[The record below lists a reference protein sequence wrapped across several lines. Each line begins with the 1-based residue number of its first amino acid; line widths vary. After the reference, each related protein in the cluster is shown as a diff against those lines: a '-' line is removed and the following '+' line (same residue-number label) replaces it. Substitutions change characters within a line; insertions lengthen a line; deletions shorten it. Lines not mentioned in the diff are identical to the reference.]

1 MTTSFT
7 LSRTQLIRLQSG
19 ICLASFLGCLD
30 FTIVNT
36 ALPALQRYFSRD
48 VVAMQWSMTLFVM
61 ALCCCMVMSARLA
74 ERFGAKHVLFGGML
88 LFGVAWLGAGLAV
101 NLTVMN
107 FCRLLQG
114 TGCAVL
120 YTVSASILVSVMPS
134 AGRGRA
140 LGMLFAANGLGL
152 ALGPIAGGIL
162 VSWLGWRSVFLIN
175 VPLMLVSFICCMGAI
190 PTSSRNVQ
198 VRLDI
203 SGWLMMNAG
212 LIPLLIW
219 ASQVARWGLL
229 SVNSLLL
236 LMLSLLFLRV
246 FLTVEKRTI
255 QPLIDLRMLRNK
267 DFAAACML
275 SVLLAIFYCS
285 AFMLIPLKLVAV
297 FQPSDARIGLMLL
310 PVTLVM
316 AVVSPI
322 AGHAA
327 DRFTPWP
334 VMAAGFIALSLSA
347 LLQSFGNI
355 PITTVF
361 AAFILM
367 GAGWGAIL
375 GPSVNAALG
384 ALPASMHAQGIGISW
399 TLHNLGGALGLAI
412 AAQIYQA
419 GGAEGGFQRVM
430 IGLDAGSLLAVVVA
444 LRAAKRA
451 STHRL
456 AQSDD

>member
-1 MTTSFT
+1 
-7 LSRTQLIRLQSG
+7 
-19 ICLASFLGCLD
+19 
-30 FTIVNT
+30 
-36 ALPALQRYFSRD
+36 
-48 VVAMQWSMTLFVM
+48 MTLFVM

-74 ERFGAKHVLFGGML
+74 ERFGAKHILFGGML
-88 LFGVAWLGAGLAV
+88 LFGLASLGAGLAA
-101 NLTVMN
+101 NLTVLN
-107 FCRLLQG
+107 VCRLLQG
-114 TGCAVL
+114 AGCAVL
-120 YTVSASILVSVMPS
+120 YTVSASILVGVMPS
-134 AGRGRA
+134 SGRGRA
-140 LGMLFAANGLGL
+140 LGILFAANGFGL

-175 VPLMLVSFICCMGAI
+175 VPLMLVSFISCLGAI
-190 PTSSRNVQ
+190 PTSSRNML

-212 LIPLLIW
+212 LMPLLIW

-229 SVNSLLL
+229 SVKSLPLL
-236 LMLSLLFLRV
+236 TLSLLFLRI
-246 FLTVEKRTI
+246 FLSVEKRAS
-255 QPLIDLRMLRNK
+255 QPLIDLRILRIK
-267 DFAAACML
+267 DFAAACLL

-285 AFMLIPLKLVAV
+285 TFMLIPLRLVAA
-297 FQPSDARIGLMLL
+297 FQLSDARLGLVLL

-322 AGHAA
+322 AVRVA

-375 GPSVNAALG
+375 GPSVSAALG
-384 ALPASMHAQGIGISW
+384 ALPASRHAQGIGISW

-430 IGLDAGSLLAVVVA
+430 TGLVAGSLFAIVVA
-444 LRAAKRA
+444 VRAGKRA
-451 STHRL
+451 SAQRL

>member
-1 MTTSFT
+1 
-7 LSRTQLIRLQSG
+7 
-19 ICLASFLGCLD
+19 
-30 FTIVNT
+30 
-36 ALPALQRYFSRD
+36 
-48 VVAMQWSMTLFVM
+48 
-61 ALCCCMVMSARLA
+61 MSARLA
-74 ERFGAKHVLFGGML
+74 ERFGAKHILFGGML
-88 LFGVAWLGAGLAV
+88 LFGLASLGAGLAA
-101 NLTVMN
+101 NLTVLN
-107 FCRLLQG
+107 VCRLLQG
-114 TGCAVL
+114 AGCAVL
-120 YTVSASILVSVMPS
+120 YTVSASILVGVMPS
-134 AGRGRA
+134 SGRGRA
-140 LGMLFAANGLGL
+140 LGILFAANGFGL

-175 VPLMLVSFICCMGAI
+175 VPLMLVSFICCLGAI
-190 PTSSRNVQ
+190 PTSSRNMQ

-212 LIPLLIW
+212 LMPLLIW

-229 SVNSLLL
+229 SVKSLPLL
-236 LMLSLLFLRV
+236 TLSLLFLRI
-246 FLTVEKRTI
+246 FLSVEKRAS
-255 QPLIDLRMLRNK
+255 QPLIDLRILRIK
-267 DFAAACML
+267 DFAAACLL

-285 AFMLIPLKLVAV
+285 TFMLIPLRLVAA
-297 FQPSDARIGLMLL
+297 FQLSDVRLGLVLL

-322 AGHAA
+322 AGRVA

-375 GPSVNAALG
+375 GPSVSAALG
-384 ALPASMHAQGIGISW
+384 ALPASRHAQGIGISW

-430 IGLDAGSLLAVVVA
+430 TGLVAGSLFAIVVA
-444 LRAAKRA
+444 VRAGKRA
-451 STHRL
+451 SAQRL

>member
-1 MTTSFT
+1 
-7 LSRTQLIRLQSG
+7 
-19 ICLASFLGCLD
+19 
-30 FTIVNT
+30 
-36 ALPALQRYFSRD
+36 
-48 VVAMQWSMTLFVM
+48 MQWSMTLFVM

-74 ERFGAKHVLFGGML
+74 ERFGAKHILFGGML
-88 LFGVAWLGAGLAV
+88 LFGLASLGAGLAA
-101 NLTVMN
+101 NLTVLN
-107 FCRLLQG
+107 VCRLLQG
-114 TGCAVL
+114 AGCAVL
-120 YTVSASILVSVMPS
+120 YTVSASILVGVMPS
-134 AGRGRA
+134 SGRGRA
-140 LGMLFAANGLGL
+140 LGILFAANGFGL

-175 VPLMLVSFICCMGAI
+175 VPLMLVSFICCLGAI
-190 PTSSRNVQ
+190 PTSSRNML

-212 LIPLLIW
+212 LMPLLIW

-229 SVNSLLL
+229 SVKSLPLL
-236 LMLSLLFLRV
+236 TLSLLFLRI
-246 FLTVEKRTI
+246 FLSVEKRAS
-255 QPLIDLRMLRNK
+255 QPLIDLRILRIK
-267 DFAAACML
+267 DFAAACLL

-285 AFMLIPLKLVAV
+285 TFMLIPLRLVAA
-297 FQPSDARIGLMLL
+297 FQLSDARLGLVLL

-322 AGHAA
+322 AVRVA

-375 GPSVNAALG
+375 GPSVSAALG
-384 ALPASMHAQGIGISW
+384 ALPASRHAQGIGISW

-430 IGLDAGSLLAVVVA
+430 TGLVAGSLFAIVVA
-444 LRAAKRA
+444 VRAGKRA
-451 STHRL
+451 SAQRL

>member
-1 MTTSFT
+1 
-7 LSRTQLIRLQSG
+7 
-19 ICLASFLGCLD
+19 
-30 FTIVNT
+30 
-36 ALPALQRYFSRD
+36 
-48 VVAMQWSMTLFVM
+48 MQWSMTLFVM

-74 ERFGAKHVLFGGML
+74 ERFGAKHILFGGML
-88 LFGVAWLGAGLAV
+88 LFGLASLGAGLAA
-101 NLTVMN
+101 NLTVLN
-107 FCRLLQG
+107 VCRLLQG
-114 TGCAVL
+114 AGCAVL
-120 YTVSASILVSVMPS
+120 YTVSASILVGVMPS
-134 AGRGRA
+134 SGRGRA
-140 LGMLFAANGLGL
+140 LGILFAANGFGL

-175 VPLMLVSFICCMGAI
+175 VPLMLVSFICCLGAI
-190 PTSSRNVQ
+190 PTSSRNMQ

-212 LIPLLIW
+212 LMPLLNW

-229 SVNSLLL
+229 SVKSLPLL
-236 LMLSLLFLRV
+236 TLSLLFLRI
-246 FLTVEKRTI
+246 FLSVEKRAS
-255 QPLIDLRMLRNK
+255 QPLIDLRILRIK
-267 DFAAACML
+267 DFAAACLL

-285 AFMLIPLKLVAV
+285 TFMLIPLRLVAA
-297 FQPSDARIGLMLL
+297 FQLSDARLGLVLL

-322 AGHAA
+322 AGRVA

-334 VMAAGFIALSLSA
+334 VMAAGFIALPLSA

-375 GPSVNAALG
+375 GPSVSAALG
-384 ALPASMHAQGIGISW
+384 ALPASRHAQGIGISW

-430 IGLDAGSLLAVVVA
+430 TGLVAGSLFAVVVA
-444 LRAAKRA
+444 VRAGKRA
-451 STHRL
+451 SAQRL

>member
-1 MTTSFT
+1 
-7 LSRTQLIRLQSG
+7 
-19 ICLASFLGCLD
+19 
-30 FTIVNT
+30 
-36 ALPALQRYFSRD
+36 
-48 VVAMQWSMTLFVM
+48 MQWSMTLFVM

-74 ERFGAKHVLFGGML
+74 ERFGAKHILFGGML
-88 LFGVAWLGAGLAV
+88 LFGLASLGAGLAA
-101 NLTVMN
+101 NLTVLN
-107 FCRLLQG
+107 VCRLLQG
-114 TGCAVL
+114 AGCAVL
-120 YTVSASILVSVMPS
+120 YTVSASILVGVMPS
-134 AGRGRA
+134 SGRGRA
-140 LGMLFAANGLGL
+140 LGILFAANGFGL

-175 VPLMLVSFICCMGAI
+175 VPLMLVSFICCLGAI
-190 PTSSRNVQ
+190 PTSSRNMQ

-212 LIPLLIW
+212 LMPLLIW

-229 SVNSLLL
+229 SVKSLPLL
-236 LMLSLLFLRV
+236 TLSLLFLRI
-246 FLTVEKRTI
+246 FLSVEKRAS
-255 QPLIDLRMLRNK
+255 QPLIDLRILRIK
-267 DFAAACML
+267 DFAAACLL

-285 AFMLIPLKLVAV
+285 TFMLIPLRLVAA
-297 FQPSDARIGLMLL
+297 FQLSDARLGLVLL

-322 AGHAA
+322 AGRVA

-375 GPSVNAALG
+375 GPSVSAALG
-384 ALPASMHAQGIGISW
+384 ALPASRHAQGIGISW

-430 IGLDAGSLLAVVVA
+430 TGLVAGSLFAIVVA
-444 LRAAKRA
+444 VRAGKRA
-451 STHRL
+451 SAQRL

>member
-88 LFGVAWLGAGLAV
+88 LFGVASLGAGLAV

-175 VPLMLVSFICCMGAI
+175 VPLMLVSFIYCMGAI

-212 LIPLLIW
+212 LIPLL
-219 ASQVARWGLL
+219 
-229 SVNSLLL
+229 
-236 LMLSLLFLRV
+236 FLRV
-246 FLTVEKRTI
+246 FLTLEKRTI

-347 LLQSFGNI
+347 MLQSFGNI

-430 IGLDAGSLLAVVVA
+430 IGLAAGSLLAVVVA

>member
-1 MTTSFT
+1 
-7 LSRTQLIRLQSG
+7 
-19 ICLASFLGCLD
+19 
-30 FTIVNT
+30 
-36 ALPALQRYFSRD
+36 
-48 VVAMQWSMTLFVM
+48 MQWSMTLFVM

-74 ERFGAKHVLFGGML
+74 ERFGAKHILFGGML
-88 LFGVAWLGAGLAV
+88 LFGLASLGAGLAA
-101 NLTVMN
+101 NLTVLN
-107 FCRLLQG
+107 VCRLLQG
-114 TGCAVL
+114 AGCAVL
-120 YTVSASILVSVMPS
+120 YTVSASILVGVMPS
-134 AGRGRA
+134 SGRGRA
-140 LGMLFAANGLGL
+140 LGILFAANGFGL

-175 VPLMLVSFICCMGAI
+175 VPLMLVSFICCLGAI
-190 PTSSRNVQ
+190 PTSSRNMQ

-212 LIPLLIW
+212 LMPLLIW

-229 SVNSLLL
+229 SVKSLPLL
-236 LMLSLLFLRV
+236 TLSLLFLRI
-246 FLTVEKRTI
+246 FLSVEKRAS
-255 QPLIDLRMLRNK
+255 QPLIDLRILRIK
-267 DFAAACML
+267 DFAAACLL

-285 AFMLIPLKLVAV
+285 TFMLIPLRLVAA
-297 FQPSDARIGLMLL
+297 FQLSDARLGLVLL

-322 AGHAA
+322 AVRVA

-375 GPSVNAALG
+375 GPSVSAALG
-384 ALPASMHAQGIGISW
+384 ALPASRHAQGIGISW

-430 IGLDAGSLLAVVVA
+430 TGLVAGSLFAIVVA
-444 LRAAKRA
+444 VRAGKRA
-451 STHRL
+451 SAQRL

>member
-1 MTTSFT
+1 
-7 LSRTQLIRLQSG
+7 
-19 ICLASFLGCLD
+19 
-30 FTIVNT
+30 
-36 ALPALQRYFSRD
+36 
-48 VVAMQWSMTLFVM
+48 MQWSMTLFVM

-74 ERFGAKHVLFGGML
+74 ERFGAKHILFGGML
-88 LFGVAWLGAGLAV
+88 LFGLASLGAGLAA
-101 NLTVMN
+101 NLTVLN
-107 FCRLLQG
+107 VCRLLQG
-114 TGCAVL
+114 AGCAVL
-120 YTVSASILVSVMPS
+120 YTVSASILVGVMPS
-134 AGRGRA
+134 SGRGRA
-140 LGMLFAANGLGL
+140 LGILFAANGFGL

-175 VPLMLVSFICCMGAI
+175 VPLMLVSFICCLGAI
-190 PTSSRNVQ
+190 PTSSRNMQ

-212 LIPLLIW
+212 LMPLLIW

-229 SVNSLLL
+229 SVKSLPLL
-236 LMLSLLFLRV
+236 TLSLLFLRI
-246 FLTVEKRTI
+246 FLSVEKRAS
-255 QPLIDLRMLRNK
+255 QPLIDLRILRIK
-267 DFAAACML
+267 DFAAACLL

-285 AFMLIPLKLVAV
+285 TFMLIPLRLVAA
-297 FQPSDARIGLMLL
+297 FQLSDVRLGLVLL

-322 AGHAA
+322 AGRVA

-375 GPSVNAALG
+375 GPSVSAALG
-384 ALPASMHAQGIGISW
+384 ALPASRHAQGIGISW

-430 IGLDAGSLLAVVVA
+430 TGLVAGSLFAIVVA
-444 LRAAKRA
+444 VRAGKRA
-451 STHRL
+451 SAQRL

>member
-1 MTTSFT
+1 
-7 LSRTQLIRLQSG
+7 
-19 ICLASFLGCLD
+19 
-30 FTIVNT
+30 
-36 ALPALQRYFSRD
+36 
-48 VVAMQWSMTLFVM
+48 MQWSMTLFVM

-74 ERFGAKHVLFGGML
+74 ERFGAKHILFGGML
-88 LFGVAWLGAGLAV
+88 LFGLASLGAGLAA
-101 NLTVMN
+101 NLTVLN
-107 FCRLLQG
+107 VCRLLQG
-114 TGCAVL
+114 AGCAVL
-120 YTVSASILVSVMPS
+120 YTVSASILVGVMPS
-134 AGRGRA
+134 SGRGRA
-140 LGMLFAANGLGL
+140 LGILFAANGFGL

-175 VPLMLVSFICCMGAI
+175 VPLMLVSFICCLGAI
-190 PTSSRNVQ
+190 PTSSRNMQ

-212 LIPLLIW
+212 LMPLLIW

-229 SVNSLLL
+229 SVKSLLL
-236 LMLSLLFLRV
+236 LTLSLLFLRI
-246 FLTVEKRTI
+246 FLSVEKRAS
-255 QPLIDLRMLRNK
+255 QPLIDLRMLRIK
-267 DFAAACML
+267 DFAAACLL

-285 AFMLIPLKLVAV
+285 TFMLIPLWLVAA
-297 FQPSDARIGLMLL
+297 FQLSDARLGLVLL

-322 AGHAA
+322 AGRAA

-375 GPSVNAALG
+375 GPSVSAALG
-384 ALPASMHAQGIGISW
+384 ALPASRHAQGIGISW

-419 GGAEGGFQRVM
+419 GGTEVGFQRVM
-430 IGLDAGSLLAVVVA
+430 TGLVAASLFAVVVA
-444 LRAAKRA
+444 VRAGKRA
-451 STHRL
+451 SAQRL